1 MADNFSRR
9 TFEYFDLAHAN
20 RKNKNWF
27 EKNKELYLEHVRAPF
42 ANLVER
48 LGARVEDELPRILIS
63 PRKIVRPTYSKSRP
77 QPDGAVVRPQTR
89 AYFAEKQ
96 SSRFEWNPGIY
107 LEFGDPEA
115 AGLAGLGLYDLT
127 SRQRSRLRNALVE
140 DGESITA
147 ILNNRRLKKAWG
159 ALAGERYRR
168 FPRGF
173 DENGPFAELLWQKS
187 FHLGQRFTRGQ
198 IAKKDFIPKLVDDFG
213 AAAPFLAWVRDA
225 VGTFSW
231 EGMPRRN
238 NLGGTLFRDD
248 RI

>member
-1 MADNFSRR
+1 VADKFSRR

-20 RKNKNWF
+20 RKNKAWF

-48 LGARVEDELPRILIS
+48 LHSRLGPELPNITFS
-63 PRKIVRPTYSKSRP
+63 PRKIVRPVYSKHRP

-96 SSRFEWNPGIY
+96 SSRFEWNPGVY

-115 AGLAGLGLYDLT
+115 DGLAGLGLYELN

-140 DGESITA
+140 DTA
-147 ILNNRRLKKAWG
+147 TIAALLKDRHLKKAWG
-159 ALAGERYRR
+159 SLAGETYRR

-173 DENGPFAELLWQKS
+173 DEASAAAEFLWQKEFYLS
-187 FHLGQRFTRGQ
+187 RQLTRAE
-198 IAKKDFIPKLVDDFG
+198 IIKKDFIPDLVDAFE
-213 AAAPFLAWVRDA
+213 AAAPFLQWLRDA
-225 VGTFSW
+225 VGTYSYA
-231 EGMPRRN
+231 GQPRR
-238 NLGGTLFRDD
+238 GGTFFRED
-248 RI
+248 RL